1 MEDGLFLGKG
11 QGYMG
16 LKYHMEDA
24 LIENDL
30 DTEIATSNPHI
41 AIFARKYYSDLQ
53 KLDDTKKYDFCFI
66 GSIQSAPKVREW
78 VITFAKENFTE
89 KSIFINTD
97 NDPDWK
103 LLGSFDY
110 SHLALGFSP
119 KATNDTQS
127 RDAQYRIISE
137 NRFYFE
143 TMRKS
148 LYVLCPAGDSAW
160 SFRFYETLMCKS
172 IPVVI
177 TWHNTYR
184 TKEESNLQYIYVNL
198 NHTEAARKNE
208 YHVLPRTSSENLTDK
223 YKLISTVLP
232 RTIPNYNDCVSHNTK
247 VFKTFHMY
255 NKSYE

>member
-1 MEDGLFLGKG
+1 MEDGLFLGKC

-16 LKYHMEDA
+16 LKYHMQDA

-208 YHVLPRTSSENLTDK
+208 YHVLPRKSSENLTDK
-223 YKLISTVLP
+223 YKLISTTLP

>member
-1 MEDGLFLGKG
+1 MEDGLFLGMC

-53 KLDDTKKYDFCFI
+53 KLDYAKKYDFCFI
-66 GSIQSAPKVREW
+66 GSIQSAYNVREW

-97 NDPDWK
+97 NNPDWK
-103 LLGSFDY
+103 SLGSFDY

-127 RDAQYRIISE
+127 RDTQYRIISE

-160 SFRFYETLMCKS
+160 SFRFYETLMCNS

-184 TKEESNLQYIYVNL
+184 TKEESKLQYIYVNL
-198 NHTEAARKNE
+198 NPTEAARKNE
-208 YHVLPRTSSENLTDK
+208 YHILPRNSSENLIDE

-232 RTIPNYNDCVSHNTK
+232 RTFPNYNDCVSHNTK

-255 NKSYE
+255 NKSYD

>member
-1 MEDGLFLGKG
+1 MEDGLFLGRC

-30 DTEIATSNPHI
+30 DTEITTSNPQV
-41 AIFARKYYSDLQ
+41 AIFSRKYYSDIQ
-53 KLDDTKKYDFCFI
+53 KLDDVKKYDFCFI
-66 GSIQSAPKVREW
+66 GSISSSQANRQW

-97 NDPDWK
+97 NDPEWK
-103 LLGSFDY
+103 SLGSFDY
-110 SHLALGFSP
+110 SHLKLGFVP
-119 KATNDTQS
+119 KSQKDTQS
-127 RDAQYRIISE
+127 RAAQYRVICE

-172 IPVVI
+172 IPVVFS
-177 TWHNTYR
+177 WHNTYR
-184 TKEESNLQYIYVNL
+184 TKEESKLQYIYVNL
-198 NHTEAARKNE
+198 NHTEVARKNE
-208 YHVLPRTSSENLTDK
+208 YHILPRKSSENLTEK

-232 RTIPNYNDCVSHNTK
+232 RTIPQYNECVSHNTK

-255 NKSYE
+255 NKSCE

>member
-1 MEDGLFLGKG
+1 MEDGLFLGKC

-66 GSIQSAPKVREW
+66 GSIQSAPEVRKW

-172 IPVVI
+172 IPIVI

-184 TKEESNLQYIYVNL
+184 TKEESNLKYIYVNL
-198 NHTEAARKNE
+198 NHTEAARNNE
-208 YHVLPRTSSENLTDK
+208 YHILPRKSSENLTDK